1 MLVIYDS
8 TGKTYFQGTGYP
20 DPTGLLS
27 YMNIDVQEGK
37 YLDSIDTSK
46 DPHEPVFKEYPPTQL
61 DIFEEENTQ
70 QQADIDYL
78 MLLMEV

>member
-20 DPTGLLS
+20 DPIGSIS
-27 YMNIDVQEGK
+27 YINIEIPEGK
-37 YLDSIDTSK
+37 YLDFIDTSK
-46 DPHEPVFKEYPPTQL
+46 DPHEPIFKEYPPTQL
-61 DIFEEENTQ
+61 EILEEDNIK

>member
-8 TGKTYFQGTGYP
+8 TGKTYFRGTGYP
-20 DPTGLLS
+20 DPTGTIS
-27 YMNIDVQEGK
+27 YMNIDIPKGK
-37 YLDSIDTSK
+37 YLDYIDVSGDT
-46 DPHEPVFKEYPPTQL
+46 PTPIFKEYPPTQL
-61 DIFEEENTQ
+61 EILEEENTQ

>member
-8 TGKTYFQGTGYP
+8 AGKIYFQGTGYP
-20 DPTGLLS
+20 DPTGTIS
-27 YMNIDVQEGK
+27 YMNIDIPKGR

-46 DPHEPVFKEYPPTQL
+46 DPHEAIFKECPPSKM
-61 DIFEEENTQ
+61 DILQEENLQ

-78 MLLMEV
+78 MLLME